1 MSEIRKI
8 VKDLVDEIPD
18 EELKRVYE
26 ILEGFVEKQ
35 VDEAWSIWGE
45 LGKDAMEGRWEDAS
59 ERHDFYLYGIKG

>member
-18 EELKRVYE
+18 EKLKKVYD
-26 ILEGFVEKQ
+26 ILEGFVEKE

>member
-18 EELKRVYE
+18 EKLKKVYD
-26 ILEGFVEKQ
+26 ILEGFVEKE

-45 LGKDAMEGRWEDAS
+45 LGKDAIEGRWEDAS

>member
-18 EELKRVYE
+18 EKLKKIFEV
-26 ILEGFVEKQ
+26 LEGFVEKD

-45 LGKDAMEGRWEDAS
+45 FGKDAIEGKWEDAS
-59 ERHDFYLYGIKG
+59 ERHDFYLYGIRG